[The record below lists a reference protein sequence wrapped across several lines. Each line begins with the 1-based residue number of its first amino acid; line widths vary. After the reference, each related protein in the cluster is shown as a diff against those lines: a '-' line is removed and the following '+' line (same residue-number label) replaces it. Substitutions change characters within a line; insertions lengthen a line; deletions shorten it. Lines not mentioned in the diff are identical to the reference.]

1 MRFIITNICGEKVK
15 KKRTKLWR
23 GGKDFG
29 LVTGG
34 INPFPSDYSQSDVGL
49 PAARNE
55 NKADHTHGTEKKQG
69 KSYYKYAAFLKFS
82 LKCSM
87 LYVKLKTIWRSKRK
101 NKTSTHTQ

>member
-1 MRFIITNICGEKVK
+1 MRGKSK
-15 KKRTKLWR
+15 KKKNKTLE
-23 GGKDFG
+23 GGEG
-29 LVTGG
+29 LRFSNWWHKPLSIRLLPVG
-34 INPFPSDYSQSDVGL
+34 VGL
-49 PAARNE
+49 LAVRNE